1 MLLILWKVCSFNDI
15 NSSQIKI
22 LIKKSSYV
30 KSHAWVCELFEL
42 DTHKKTKEVP
52 RVIYG
57 NIFLK
62 HLNLSI
68 SFCTVPTTIWPIF
81 SKFLIFCR
89 LTLWAFRWVNQ
100 QQNMS
105 KEENIGHIVQDKRAI
120 TSLLRMCKISTTCQ
134 AIYQI

>member
-1 MLLILWKVCSFNDI
+1 MKSLFLQRYKFITDQDLNQKEQLCQVTRLSLWQTYYLN
-15 NSSQIKI
+15 
-22 LIKKSSYV
+22 
-30 KSHAWVCELFEL
+30 W
-42 DTHKKTKEVP
+42 THKKTKEVP